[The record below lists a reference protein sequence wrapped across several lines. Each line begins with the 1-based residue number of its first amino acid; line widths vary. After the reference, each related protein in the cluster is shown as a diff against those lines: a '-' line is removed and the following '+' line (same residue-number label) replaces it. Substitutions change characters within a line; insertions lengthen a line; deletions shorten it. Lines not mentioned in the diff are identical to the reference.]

1 VPHAPALPQLTV
13 QSTPRLLV
21 SLATVAASAACA
33 PSVVDAEGALEIV
46 TTIGVAVTILTV
58 AVADMA
64 ELVVDLA
71 VMVTA
76 PPVGTDEG
84 AI

>member
-1 VPHAPALPQLTV
+1 
-13 QSTPRLLV
+13 
-21 SLATVAASAACA
+21 
-33 PSVVDAEGALEIV
+33 VDAEGAFDMV
-46 TTIGVAVTILTV
+46 TTIGVAVTMFTV

-71 VMVTA
+71 VIVTV
-76 PPVGTDEG
+76 PPVGMDEG